1 MGMFDALVAKLP
13 FENEPLDI
21 VSKATTVAR

>member
-1 MGMFDALVAKLP
+1 MSMVDALFAKLP